1 MAVPAIRHMLD
12 PHHLPVIDRSHCA
25 DPFDLY
31 LGNHSEAPG
40 KKGRTSKAGRMVVWV
55 EAGQSART
63 FQAACRLDRDRSR
76 ARRCCRLIVA
86 KSAKGSMTEPTL
98 SGHVRRVLTDAPR
111 SETMVRSHWPPM
123 TYWPPWV
130 SPFKGRLRLRLIKRR
145 LKVRVVPWLVFRLL
159 ARPVKLFSELGYDLI
174 QMFLFF
180 KKGVYVSNI
189 SKQEQFF
196 GPAPTPR
203 DAITRWAR
211 SNQLIS

>member
-1 MAVPAIRHMLD
+1 
-12 PHHLPVIDRSHCA
+12 
-25 DPFDLY
+25 
-31 LGNHSEAPG
+31 
-40 KKGRTSKAGRMVVWV
+40 
-55 EAGQSART
+55 
-63 FQAACRLDRDRSR
+63 
-76 ARRCCRLIVA
+76 
-86 KSAKGSMTEPTL
+86 
-98 SGHVRRVLTDAPR
+98 
-111 SETMVRSHWPPM
+111 M